1 MPRPRM
7 PACSAVSETPK
18 SGITNKMKNSSTMI
32 GMPRSRLTTPAL
44 TLASSPMPDT
54 RIAAQTRPSRV
65 EISSEPSVTSTLSL
79 GAWRR
84 MGRNSRTLCRKALM
98 GGVCQWPVDRAG
110 GSGPEKRRRS
120 VVQAP
125 LLEDRVDAAVGL
137 ELGQRSVH
145 LGHGFGIALARGDAD
160 VVDHGRLVGRGHAQV
175 REQVPGNRIGRNR

>member
-1 MPRPRM
+1 
-7 PACSAVSETPK
+7 
-18 SGITNKMKNSSTMI
+18 MKNSSTMI

-54 RIAAQTRPSRV
+54 RIAAQTRPSRG
-65 EISSEPSVTSTLSL
+65 EISSEPSVTSTVSL
-79 GAWRR
+79 APWSRI
-84 MGRNSRTLCRKALM
+84 GRNSRKLRKKGLM
-98 GGVCQWPVDRAG
+98 GGGGWGGADGWGAG
-110 GSGPEKRRRS
+110 KRRRS

-160 VVDHGRLVGRGHAQV
+160 V
-175 REQVPGNRIGRNR
+175 

>member
-1 MPRPRM
+1 
-7 PACSAVSETPK
+7 
-18 SGITNKMKNSSTMI
+18 MKNSSTMM

-65 EISSEPSVTSTLSL
+65 EISSEPSVTSTVSL
-79 GAWRR
+79 APWSRI
-84 MGRNSRTLCRKALM
+84 GRNSRPLRKKALM
-98 GGVCQWPVDRAG
+98 RGVCQWPVGRGRWAG
-110 GSGPEKRRRS
+110 ADGSGPGKRRRS

-160 VVDHGRLVGRGHAQV
+160 VLDHS
-175 REQVPGNRIGRNR
+175 